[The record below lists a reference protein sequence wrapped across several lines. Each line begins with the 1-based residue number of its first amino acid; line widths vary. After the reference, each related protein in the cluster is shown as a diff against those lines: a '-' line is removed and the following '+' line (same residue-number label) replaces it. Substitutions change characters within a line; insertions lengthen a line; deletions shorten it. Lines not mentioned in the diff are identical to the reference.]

1 MATRYAIAAGVWS
14 NPAIWDGGVAKPTLT
29 DDVYSNNFSVTINED
44 INVGTIRTTSNV
56 SPAITAGGQFIVT
69 GSLGTR
75 NITLTSVLQGIVGNG
90 TLVSTCPL
98 LINSTSGMTVNVN
111 SIFTTA
117 IANMYVYING
127 NCTVNLTGNINNIPN
142 TGFNI
147 TALASGGTTNYIGT
161 ASVNSAQSTYILA
174 TSYNYNVIGN
184 ISGNGT
190 FIRLDAN
197 GLNLNLTGN
206 ITTTSS
212 DSIFINSTAA
222 TITITGNLLSTSGA
236 CISSGAGLGYVTNLT
251 INGNVTGGINSYAI
265 VNMQS
270 ALAITTIN
278 GNIVNNGTRMAINV
292 TNLRV
297 SPSTSQTITVA
308 NSSGGTRVFYANSV
322 SDMPAVTDVRNGVVY
337 ASGAL
342 VGTCN
347 VPSPDSVASGVPVDN
362 TLGTSVIK
370 IDTLMA
376 NFSALIT

>member
-1 MATRYAIAAGVWS
+1 MAIRFAVATGNWS
-14 NPAIWDGGVAKPTLT
+14 NTATWNGGTLPGLA
-29 DDVYSNNFSVTINED
+29 DDVFSNTFTITIDVD
-44 INVGTIRTTSNV
+44 INVGTIRTTSNA
-56 SPAITAGGQFIVT
+56 SPAITVGGQFIVT
-69 GSLGTR
+69 GSSGTR
-75 NITLTSVLQGIVGNG
+75 NITLTSTLQGIVGNG

-117 IANMYVYING
+117 ISNMYVIING
-127 NCTVNLTGNINNIPN
+127 NCTVNLIGNITNIPN

-161 ASVNSAQSTYILA
+161 ASVNNTQSTYIIA

-190 FIRLDAN
+190 FIRSDAN
-197 GLNLNLTGN
+197 GLNLNITGN

-212 DSIFINSTAA
+212 DSIFINTTAA

-308 NSSGGTRVFYANSV
+308 NSSGGTRVFYAN
-322 SDMPAVTDVRNGVVY
+322 DLANYPAVTDVRDGIIY
-337 ASGAL
+337 SSGAL
-342 VGTCN
+342 TGTCK
-347 VPSPDSVASGVPVDN
+347 VPGTSSVAAGVPVDN
-362 TLGTSVIK
+362 TIGTAVID
-370 IDTLMA
+370 IGTLMA
-376 NFSALIT
+376 NLSALIT